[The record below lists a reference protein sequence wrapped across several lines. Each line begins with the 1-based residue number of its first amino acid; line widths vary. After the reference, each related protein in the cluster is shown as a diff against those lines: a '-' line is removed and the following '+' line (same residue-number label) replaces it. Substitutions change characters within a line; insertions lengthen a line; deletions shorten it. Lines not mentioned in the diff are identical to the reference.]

1 MDGVI
6 PQNLASGPLAHP
18 CRFAE
23 HMPSFH
29 FSTQRV
35 FLDRPTPLLL
45 AAILYASATQHPM
58 THFARHAP
66 FYQNVVARAIAE
78 LCIPK
83 QEAAAFRNQVEEYHN
98 ALGVVIAGLMCNASV
113 ATTGLWISM
122 AYQMIVH
129 GSEAGSGV
137 KSSEWRGLYEGLR
150 VSPTLAESDLMSGY
164 RHRARLAADDMSAS
178 AALAT
183 TGLARAVI
191 FHDPLASSGLEQ
203 SDHDHARW
211 ALPLLGTESSQ
222 CHGDRARYPH
232 RQLGRPRS
240 FRSRYAHDHGL
251 GRRA

>member
-1 MDGVI
+1 
-6 PQNLASGPLAHP
+6 
-18 CRFAE
+18 
-23 HMPSFH
+23 MPSFH

-58 THFARHAP
+58 THFARHGP

-150 VSPTLAESDLMSGY
+150 VGRPIVASGLTAGY
-164 RHRARLAADDMSAS
+164 RYRARLVTDDMPAPAS
-178 AALAT
+178 FAT
-183 TGLARAVI
+183 
-191 FHDPLASSGLEQ
+191 
-203 SDHDHARW
+203 
-211 ALPLLGTESSQ
+211 LGFT
-222 CHGDRARYPH
+222 
-232 RQLGRPRS
+232 
-240 FRSRYAHDHGL
+240 
-251 GRRA
+251 